1 MIAAISP
8 ADINFDE
15 TLSTLRKC
23 WVEQRDVFIS
33 NSHLKHVYFKNL
45 GYADR
50 AKQIVCRA
58 KINEDANA
66 RLIRELKEEV
76 YRLKSILVQ
85 RGIELNEA
93 SGGVTAANPR
103 ALYAEE
109 DTIEQLKTS
118 EKLIAQLNETWE
130 EKLKKTD
137 QIKVGFLVV

>member
-1 MIAAISP
+1 MIAALSP

-15 TLSTLRKC
+15 TLSTMR
-23 WVEQRDVFIS
+23 
-33 NSHLKHVYFKNL
+33 
-45 GYADR
+45 YADR

-76 YRLKSILVQ
+76 FRLKNILVQ
-85 RGIELNEA
+85 RGIELNESGSEVVGA
-93 SGGVTAANPR
+93 SNPR
-103 ALYAEE
+103 ALFAEK

-130 EKLKKTD
+130 EKLKKTG
-137 QIKVGFLVV
+137 QIKVSLFYTNF

>member
-15 TLSTLRKC
+15 TLSTLR
-23 WVEQRDVFIS
+23 
-33 NSHLKHVYFKNL
+33 
-45 GYADR
+45 YADR

-93 SGGVTAANPR
+93 SGGITAANPR

-130 EKLKKTD
+130 EKLKKTG
-137 QIKVGFLVV
+137 QIKVSNTCLSYNTYCV